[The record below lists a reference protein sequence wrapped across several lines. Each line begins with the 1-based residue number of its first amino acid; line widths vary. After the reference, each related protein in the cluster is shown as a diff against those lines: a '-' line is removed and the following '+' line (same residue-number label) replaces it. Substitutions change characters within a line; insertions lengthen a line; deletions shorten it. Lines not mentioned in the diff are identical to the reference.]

1 MFDRC
6 TICSFSNF
14 MQEFLPGRAWRN
26 MEMESDMS
34 KREIVAAE
42 IGRLSEQDLD
52 RLLAYIRAL
61 SDEHAERSLPCLAA
75 ESALA
80 KDWLTPEE
88 DEAWAHL

>member
-1 MFDRC
+1 
-6 TICSFSNF
+6 
-14 MQEFLPGRAWRN
+14 
-26 MEMESDMS
+26 MS
-34 KREIVAAE
+34 KRELVAAE

-52 RLLAYIRAL
+52 RLLGFIRTL
-61 SDEHAERSLPCLAA
+61 SEEHADRSVPCLAA